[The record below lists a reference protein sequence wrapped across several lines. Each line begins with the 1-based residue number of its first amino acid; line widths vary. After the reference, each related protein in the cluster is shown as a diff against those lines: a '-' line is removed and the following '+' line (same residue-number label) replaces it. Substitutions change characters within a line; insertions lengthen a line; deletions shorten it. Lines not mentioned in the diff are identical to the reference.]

1 MWESIA
7 KTLAKKDGPQAAIN
21 FMRSKL
27 ARIGIIS
34 TAEVASGMGVAK
46 FAEYTNDALKDV
58 ESTAKALE
66 GVAMDSPQ
74 KIIEAAKSID
84 KIGYV
89 EEQEA
94 RNIIESYTHYKS
106 GNQKSPA
113 TRWAGWF
120 QSVNAANKKFIV
132 DDIQNDPKLRNA
144 MLSLFYDVYK
154 AEFNFNGTF
163 DDFLNA
169 EITLY
174 RGITL
179 ADKKGV
185 GQEGFSAFSTTKNR
199 VMPYADEQALGK
211 GKIRE
216 IKIKPKDTYGAVN
229 YIGGGE
235 VEVLVP
241 TDFKKETL
249 KDDFN
254 RLVELNIGLFNEEQ
268 LNYIEKLYDKEDYI
282 SGIAFAKSVI
292 SSNPKK
298 ISEAYHKA
306 KADGSNPELVKAVE
320 QSIKETPQSGGGVK
334 LSSSNTLQKSVSMV
348 LNAPIEYMK
357 MIINSEVAAER
368 KETDKTKKSQL
379 RKSIQENKKV
389 LAHLIAARKDPK
401 FSKDAEVYRGVAIA
415 LANGQHIVAALE
427 SPVPTTFAHE
437 AIFHSTIEPFLE
449 TDLEAK
455 QAFIDEYN
463 EVFEANE
470 SEWSTDVSEYTARVY
485 EKYLS
490 NGRKLTEADVK
501 DKGRRATLQKA
512 FDAFTE
518 MMKNLYQSVI
528 SYKGKEIQ
536 LSDQARM
543 FFDKVHGLN
552 TQSVAETIVESSMSP
567 VHKNIFD
574 LMTNKKSSADITSEE
589 VFDIFRYAKNA
600 GIYLGENNKLTK
612 KCN

>member
-1 MWESIA
+1 MDA
-7 KTLAKKDGPQAAIN
+7 AGKKRREYQASVRAAYSAGNISEAEILN
-21 FMRSKL
+21 IQKKNPDL
-27 ARIGIIS
+27 RIDIDDLKPIGGK
-34 TAEVASGMGVAK
+34 EVYHLSVSSS
-46 FAEYTNDALKDV
+46 DV
-58 ESTAKALE
+58 ENGGFLTKDELLKKGGKE
-66 GVAMDSPQ
+66 GLGGGRGGISLTY
-74 KIIEAAKSID
+74 D
-84 KIGYV
+84 KKY
-89 EEQEA
+89 
-94 RNIIESYTHYKS
+94 
-106 GNQKSPA
+106 
-113 TRWAGWF
+113 
-120 QSVNAANKKFIV
+120 
-132 DDIQNDPKLRNA
+132 
-144 MLSLFYDVYK
+144 
-154 AEFNFNGTF
+154 AE
-163 DDFLNA
+163 
-169 EITLY
+169 TLY
-174 RGITL
+174 RIFNEIKDALNGKVNIADEFKRLGQKAQENIIDAMKSAIGGTKEDIRNAIENNKTTYKGNRDWVADLKNGGENYKQIESDNFIKHYYNALSMFSDLGDREWIALHTGVSKLKDADIGIF
-179 ADKKGV
+179 KG
-185 GQEGFSAFSTTKNR
+185 TTKKNAHGEIL
-199 VMPYADEQALGK
+199 PAE
-211 GKIRE
+211 RE
-216 IKIKPKDTYGAVN
+216 YHVFSGDAVEN
-229 YIGGGE
+229 LERIT
-235 VEVLVP
+235 P
-241 TDFKKETL
+241 
-249 KDDFN
+249 
-254 RLVELNIGLFNEEQ
+254 
-268 LNYIEKLYDKEDYI
+268 
-282 SGIAFAKSVI
+282 
-292 SSNPKK
+292 
-298 ISEAYHKA
+298 
-306 KADGSNPELVKAVE
+306 KAVE